1 MLAHSRCVSP
11 VALVLAMA
19 GMQLLFGLAWLQ
31 AMIRSKRA
39 LPFWLGLLAGTGLL
53 YAVFCFALDWSHLD
67 PE

>member
-1 MLAHSRCVSP
+1 
-11 VALVLAMA
+11 MA